1 MHPMRSLNTD
11 RKKELYEETEDS
23 KITVKKSKRQVDE
36 STVQSRYDQFMNF
49 LDNIDEKIPKPS

>member
-1 MHPMRSLNTD
+1 MRSLNTD